1 MNAEF
6 ICANQ
11 MKTHN
16 VWVEPPSL
24 AKLEVRLRGRKR
36 ERERGREREEGTE
49 REGESE
55 GEDGGERG
63 GRLFPVLWCATSRA
77 LTAPERASHEPNSEA

>member
-36 ERERGREREEGTE
+36 EREREEERERKEQRERAKVRARTGVREEG
-49 REGESE
+49 GP
-55 GEDGGERG
+55 
-63 GRLFPVLWCATSRA
+63 FPFCGAQHPV
-77 LTAPERASHEPNSEA
+77 H